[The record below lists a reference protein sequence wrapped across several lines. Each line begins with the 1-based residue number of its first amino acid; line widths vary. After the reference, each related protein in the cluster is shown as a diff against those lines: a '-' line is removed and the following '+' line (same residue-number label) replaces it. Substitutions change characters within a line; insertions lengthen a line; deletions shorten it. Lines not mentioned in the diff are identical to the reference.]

1 MHPKLLKFHFKLKC
15 FITGYIYANH
25 ISEFKVGICMAL
37 AGVTGIIGTFLFTLM
52 AKRCGLERT
61 GVFAFLAEL
70 SCLVLA
76 LASVW
81 APGSK
86 FDFQAAFRNSE
97 EQFSLSDIPSILSAN
112 SSYKTSSE
120 FHVNISSTLED
131 DLLITS
137 TPVTEMNS
145 LPSPNISMVLLLVG
159 IIMSRIGAYISS

>member
-1 MHPKLLKFHFKLKC
+1 
-15 FITGYIYANH
+15 
-25 ISEFKVGICMAL
+25 MAL

-86 FDFQAAFRNSE
+86 FNFQAAFRNPE
-97 EQFSLSDIPSILSAN
+97 EQFSLSDNPNILSAN
-112 SSYKTSSE
+112 SSYKISSE
-120 FHVNISSTLED
+120 FLVNISSTLED
-131 DLLITS
+131 DLLNASTYLHSNSS
-137 TPVTEMNS
+137 TPEINS
-145 LPSPNISMVLLLVG
+145 FPSQNISMILLLVG
-159 IIMSRIGAYISS
+159 IVMSRIGA